1 MVNGGSGIAL
11 GLIAFVTVGR
21 EAVETV
27 IFMLAIAYTSSPI
40 ELVIGAVIG
49 LAIALGVS
57 YAMFRVG
64 LRLNL
69 GRFFAIVGSLLMLV
83 AAGLLADLRSEP
95 PAARA
100 AARWF
105 DDALEREPDPSGR
118 HRDR

>member
-1 MVNGGSGIAL
+1 MNGGSGIAL

-40 ELVIGAVIG
+40 QLVIGAVIG

-83 AAGLLADLRSEP
+83 AAGLLADFIQNLQQLK
-95 PAARA
+95 RA
-100 AARWF
+100 AGWL
-105 DDALEREPDPSGR
+105 DDALERERDPSGR